1 MPLRV
6 TPLLLVRFQQLL
18 KATVSRHKGQSRTHV
33 GDLLQM
39 SLSRN
44 PTEKCLPDRGVLF
57 SASRQ
62 AIMPFPLTHLDL
74 QELGDVEDEGAE
86 DGRDDVLER
95 ARQRRRL
102 DEGDAVAQGVAHRH
116 IPASD
121 GCTQ

>member
-6 TPLLLVRFQQLL
+6 TPLLVRFQQLL
-18 KATVSRHKGQSRTHV
+18 RATVSRHKGPSRTNVV

-44 PTEKCLPDRGVLF
+44 PTERCLPDRGVLF
-57 SASRQ
+57 PASHQ
-62 AIMPFPLTHLDL
+62 AIMPSPLTHLDL

-102 DEGDAVAQGVAHRH
+102 DEGDAVAQGIAHRH
-116 IPASD
+116 VPAINAAN
-121 GCTQ
+121 Q

>member
-57 SASRQ
+57 PASHQ
-62 AIMPFPLTHLDL
+62 AIMPSPLAHLDL
-74 QELGDVEDEGAE
+74 QELGDVEGEGD
-86 DGRDDVLER
+86 DGDGDDVDQEPPR
-95 ARQRRRL
+95 ARHRL
-102 DEGDAVAQGVAHRH
+102 GDRPGRGKLIKQSG
-116 IPASD
+116 
-121 GCTQ
+121 